1 MTIETTAVIQ
11 ASVRRM
17 FPDTTIDQALTELLL
32 ERVQR
37 NLVKYRSMARLFEA
51 RYGQSFDEFRKVVL
65 REHPAADVE
74 QDYFDWE
81 LAVTGIA
88 DMEEEI
94 VRLKKLTA
102 QP

>member
-1 MTIETTAVIQ
+1 
-11 ASVRRM
+11 
-17 FPDTTIDQALTELLL
+17 
-32 ERVQR
+32 
-37 NLVKYRSMARLFEA
+37 MARLFEA
-51 RYGQSFDEFRKVVL
+51 RYGQSFDEFRKAVL
-65 REHPAADVE
+65 REYPAADVE

-102 QP
+102 QPVSYTHLRAHETVLDLVCRLLLEKKTKLTS